1 MREAVVCRK
10 KEEKKAK
17 GKEGASSLAPM
28 VVGKEA
34 PKRKSDEKDD
44 CPSKIVFVTLEDKL
58 PK

>member
-1 MREAVVCRK
+1 MRAAITRRK

-17 GKEGASSLAPM
+17 GKEGASSLTPM

-34 PKRKSDEKDD
+34 PKRKPDEKDD
-44 CPSKIVFVTLEDKL
+44 CPSKKVFVTLEDKL